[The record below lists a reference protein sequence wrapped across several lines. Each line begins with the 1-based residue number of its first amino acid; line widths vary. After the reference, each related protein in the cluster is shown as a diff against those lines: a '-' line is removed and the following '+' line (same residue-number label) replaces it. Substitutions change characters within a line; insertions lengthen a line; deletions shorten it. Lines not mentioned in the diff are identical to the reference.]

1 MPIIYNI
8 SGPASVHGIVFLV
21 FNQNRNYY
29 FKMFLLYFID
39 ILKSNICMYIEDKI
53 SFTKLLCVNL
63 TQRYVSEQNENNK
76 IMKNYI
82 KRTSS

>member
-8 SGPASVHGIVFLV
+8 SGPARVHGIVFLV

-39 ILKSNICMYIEDKI
+39 ILKSNIYMYIEDKNVLYKTVMCELD
-53 SFTKLLCVNL
+53 TKIC
-63 TQRYVSEQNENNK
+63 Q
-76 IMKNYI
+76 
-82 KRTSS
+82 